1 MRFFI
6 NIFIMIMVKKNRAAL
21 FVVANCVNINCGNIC
36 NSCKGS
42 EEDKLKSEAKA
53 VTEDIVKNIPDITI
67 ANCKKVEGLAID
79 NNTNIVVSTD
89 DTGTKFGYND
99 VIDITGAL
107 ENFKGAIKAAIQK
120 DNFFKIGKY
129 INGSEIFKSLSTKIN
144 NVLDEIFGFN
154 VKANI
159 SHLRL
164 RIKFNIHKDI
174 KFNDIFGFD
183 FPSTIE
189 GFKNVKYPS
198 YKFIKD
204 FIIAIID
211 NLGFEVYFD
220 DKNCS
225 KGQSSRLK
233 DEKLIFKYEEIKNI
247 NSGSTNEVIIRII
260 SFFDGFRFINNKA
273 VTDIFSQ
280 ISHDLV
286 SAGFDHKTGT
296 FKNQE
301 KFNEV
306 IQKIPAFA
314 SALNKVPIFSRG
326 LKLIINLNIANPLES
341 WVCYN
346 ESSVPTS
353 TTA

>member
-1 MRFFI
+1 MSK
-6 NIFIMIMVKKNRAAL
+6 VKKL
-21 FVVANCVNINCGNIC
+21 SVVPFVVGNYCININCGNIC

-67 ANCKKVEGLAID
+67 GNCKKVEGLGID
-79 NNTNIVVSTD
+79 NNINVVDSTD
-89 DTGTKFGYND
+89 DTGAKFGYND

-120 DNFFKIGKY
+120 DNFDKIGKY

-144 NVLDEIFGFN
+144 KGLDGIFGFN

-164 RIKFNIHKDI
+164 RIIFNIPKDI

-189 GFKNVKYPS
+189 WFKNVKYPS

-220 DKNCS
+220 DKDCT

-233 DEKLIFKYEEIKNI
+233 DEKLIFKYEDIKNI
-247 NSGSTNEVIIRII
+247 NSGSSNVVFINII
-260 SFFDGFRFINNKA
+260 SLFDGFRFIKNKA
-273 VTDIFSQ
+273 VTDIFTQ

-286 SAGFDHKTGT
+286 DAGFDSKTKT
-296 FKNQE
+296 FKKQE
-301 KFNEV
+301 KINEL

-341 WVCYN
+341 GVYYDQ
-346 ESSVPTS
+346 SSVTTPTL
-353 TTA
+353 